1 VAFAPDAMNMP
12 ETQARPV
19 ASRRFAWVLL
29 AVWFAYSGG
38 VLAWLRLQDPLL
50 DYCVAPRR

>member
-1 VAFAPDAMNMP
+1 MKTSVVQVRPAF
-12 ETQARPV
+12 
-19 ASRRFAWVLL
+19 SRRFAWVLL

-38 VLAWLRLQDPLL
+38 VLAWLRLQDPLF